1 MFKTAMKSLFA
12 HKVRFFLTAVAI
24 VLGVGLV
31 VGTFIFTDTIN
42 AQFDTLLD
50 DIYAGTD
57 VSVRAEGGDFSAA
70 TEPFPASVYADVI
83 AVDGV
88 KAADPGVG
96 SISIQ
101 VLDKNGDPIGGQG
114 PPTLGFSWGN
124 IPALNPMQIDAGNG
138 QAPDGPGEVVLDLN
152 TDKNAGFS
160 IGDEI
165 TVVGFAGPEQ

>member
-12 HKVRFFLTAVAI
+12 HKVRFLLTAVAI

-31 VGTFIFTDTIN
+31 AGTFIFTDTIN

-57 VSVRAEGGDFSAA
+57 VSVRAESGDFGAA
-70 TEPFPASVYADVI
+70 TEPFPASVYDDVV

-88 KAADPGVG
+88 KAAEPGVG

-101 VLDKNGDPIGGQG
+101 VLDSSGDPVGGQG
-114 PPTLGFSWGN
+114 PPTLGFSWGE
-124 IPALNPMQIDAGNG
+124 IPALNPHADQR
-138 QAPDGPGEVVLDLN
+138 GER
-152 TDKNAGFS
+152 
-160 IGDEI
+160 
-165 TVVGFAGPEQ
+165 